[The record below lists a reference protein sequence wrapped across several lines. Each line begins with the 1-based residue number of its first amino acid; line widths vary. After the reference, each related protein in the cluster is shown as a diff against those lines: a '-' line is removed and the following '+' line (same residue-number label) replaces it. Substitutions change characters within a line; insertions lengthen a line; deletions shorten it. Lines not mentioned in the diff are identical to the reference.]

1 MNVSAGSSK
10 ANVKHINLFQ
20 KINKFAQELL
30 LLLLL
35 LLFCDLQLSNMLVS
49 YE

>member
-30 LLLLL
+30 LLL
-35 LLFCDLQLSNMLVS
+35 FCDLQLSNMLVS